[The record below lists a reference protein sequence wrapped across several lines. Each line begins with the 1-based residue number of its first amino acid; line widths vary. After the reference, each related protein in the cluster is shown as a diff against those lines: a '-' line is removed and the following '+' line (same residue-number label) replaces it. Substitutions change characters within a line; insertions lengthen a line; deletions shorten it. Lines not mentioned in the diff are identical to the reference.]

1 MAHDAG
7 RLWGTGDSPAGGRS
21 EEAAAL
27 LKLTPV
33 CEHFGVV
40 AEGVDLHAAGDATL
54 RALRRAVYAH
64 GFVLVRGQAHITLDD
79 ELRLA
84 RAFPHQDDPPGVSYT
99 GGASKQAKLPAP
111 YSDIA
116 VIGSF
121 DLADYHGLT
130 ASSRGVYPDWPEGQR
145 AWHCDGLA
153 DTVPPPDLTTMRCVR
168 TPSAGGET
176 LFACSRRAAE
186 LLPRDLPHAPERVL
200 LRYSLPASKRARPE
214 RPRRRASRRGAQG
227 RHGRGRPASRRG
239 GHARAARRARAALGR
254 ARAAARRT
262 TSRAGTRSA
271 PSGARARA
279 LVGEASRLPHAG
291 GGRG

>member
-1 MAHDAG
+1 MG
-7 RLWGTGDSPAGGRS
+7 NVCDSPAGERS
-21 EEAAAL
+21 EEEPAAAL
-27 LKLTPV
+27 TLTPIR
-33 CEHFGVV
+33 EHFGVV
-40 AEGVDLHAAGDATL
+40 AEGVDLSEASDAQL
-54 RALRRAVYAH
+54 RALRAAVYAH

-200 LRYSLPASKRARPE
+200 LRYSLPARSALDPSGRVV
-214 RPRRRASRRGAQG
+214 ASREG
-227 RHGRGRPASRRG
+227 RKGDTAEG
-239 GHARAARRARAALGR
+239 GDDVNVA
-254 ARAAARRT
+254 
-262 TSRAGTRSA
+262 AGTLVPLVARE
-271 PSGARARA
+271 PHSGARALCATYHVEGGYALGADGRAARA
-279 LVGEASRLPHAG
+279 LSFEEARDYLDAG